1 MMEAT
6 CENCRYIK
14 KGGSEE
20 PCKSCSCNHENY
32 FEAAFT
38 MKNGILEKLK
48 SVEDTLESVANEF
61 CIDYCK
67 YKQYQP
73 EHCDVCPLT
82 KL

>member
-1 MMEAT
+1 
-6 CENCRYIK
+6 
-14 KGGSEE
+14 
-20 PCKSCSCNHENY
+20 
-32 FEAAFT
+32 